1 MEKIQQDEEERNFEN
16 ETIIT
21 KENLHLFND
30 ISISQLWIIG
40 AHKESIRHI
49 HYIDIT
55 PRIIVTTSHD
65 LRIKIFGADDGSDQG
80 EFKQIANRTK
90 PIPIGIKYYLLDPFG
105 EEETTGEAHYFKRKD
120 VIGFVPNKNQDNTSN
135 QQI

>member
-40 AHKESIRHI
+40 AHKESIIHI
-49 HYIDIT
+49 H
-55 PRIIVTTSHD
+55 
-65 LRIKIFGADDGSDQG
+65 
-80 EFKQIANRTK
+80 
-90 PIPIGIKYYLLDPFG
+90 KY
-105 EEETTGEAHYFKRKD
+105 
-120 VIGFVPNKNQDNTSN
+120 
-135 QQI
+135 